1 MTEYI
6 MVACDLHDETM
17 LLKLAR
23 GRGPAE
29 KRLVENTPSCR
40 RQMLRDLQRRSKD
53 AAGAKVVFAYEAS
66 SAGFGLCDELAEAG
80 IVCHVLAPTKIAR
93 SAQHRRR
100 KTDERD
106 ADRILEILRGH
117 LLAGNE
123 LPAVWVPDAQTR
135 EDREILRGR
144 LDAGEKL
151 TALKTQV
158 RTLLKR
164 NSIRKPAG
172 LSKNWTGAFEAWL
185 RGLLG
190 AQSPLTYGAKVALG
204 SLLRQRAA
212 LEEER
217 GRFDQEVIALAQAS
231 RYAQSARAMMQRQG
245 VGRLTAMVF
254 LTEMGDLNR
263 FENRKQVGAYLG
275 LAPSSDESGT
285 EADHK
290 GHITHQGPWRVR
302 RVLCQASWSRVRTD
316 PEEKA
321 VYERIV
327 RKNPKHKKIAV
338 VAAMRRL
345 AVLLWHIGSETQR
358 RQGCFTQ
365 DRPARVA

>member
-6 MVACDLHDETM
+6 MVGCDLHDETM
-17 LLKLAR
+17 LLKIAQ

-29 KRLVENTPSCR
+29 KRVVENTPSGR
-40 RQMLRDLQRRSKD
+40 RQMIRDLQRRSKS
-53 AAGAKVVFAYEAS
+53 AGAKVVFAYEAS
-66 SAGFGLCDELAEAG
+66 SAGFGLCDELSEAG

-106 ADRILEILRGH
+106 ADRILEVLRGH

-123 LPAVWVPDAQTR
+123 LPAVWVPDRQTR
-135 EDREILRGR
+135 EDREILRSR
-144 LDAGEKL
+144 LDVGEKL

-164 NSIRKPAG
+164 HSIRKPAG
-172 LSKNWTGAFEAWL
+172 LSKHWTGAFEGWL
-185 RGLLG
+185 RGLAG
-190 AQSPLTYGAKVALG
+190 AQSPLTHGAKLALG

-217 GRFDQEVIALAQAS
+217 ARFDQEVVALAQTL
-231 RYAQSARAMMQRQG
+231 RYADPARALMQLQG
-245 VGRLTAMVF
+245 VGLLTAMVF

-263 FENRKQVGAYLG
+263 FKNRKQVGAYLG
-275 LAPSSDESGT
+275 LAPSSDESG
-285 EADHK
+285 EDSDRK

-302 RVLCQASWSRVRTD
+302 RVLCQASWSRVRTE
-316 PEEKA
+316 PAEKA
-321 VYERIV
+321 VYERIAV
-327 RKNPKHKKIAV
+327 KNPKHKKIAV

-345 AVLLWHIGSETQR
+345 ATVLWHIGSQTQR
-358 RQGCFTQ
+358 RQGCFAEQ
-365 DRPARVA
+365 KAARVA

>member
-1 MTEYI
+1 MEKCI

-17 LLKLAR
+17 LLKMAR
-23 GRGPAE
+23 GRGAAE
-29 KRLVENTPSCR
+29 KRRVENTPSGR

-53 AAGAKVVFAYEAS
+53 SAGAKVVFAYEAS
-66 SAGFGLCDELAEAG
+66 AAGFGLADELAEAG

-144 LDAGEKL
+144 LDTGEKL

-190 AQSPLTYGAKVALG
+190 AHSPLTHGAKVALG
-204 SLLRQRAA
+204 SLLRQRAT

-217 GRFDQEVIALAQAS
+217 AGFDQEIVALAETS
-231 RYAQSARAMMQRQG
+231 RYAHPARAMMQLQG
-245 VGRLTAMVF
+245 VGLLTAMVF
-254 LTEMGDLNR
+254 LTEMGDLSR
-263 FENRKQVGAYLG
+263 FANRKQVGAYLG
-275 LAPSSDESGT
+275 LAPASDESGDQ
-285 EADHK
+285 ADHK

-302 RVLCQASWSRVRTD
+302 RVLCQATWSRVRTD
-316 PEEKA
+316 PQEKA

-327 RKNPKHKKIAV
+327 RKNPQHKKIAV

-345 AVLLWHIGSETQR
+345 AVVLWHIGAETQR
-358 RQGCFTQ
+358 RHGCFAE
-365 DRPARVA
+365 DKPARAA

>member
-1 MTEYI
+1 MAEYI

-17 LLKLAR
+17 LLKVAH
-23 GRGPAE
+23 GRGAAE
-29 KRLVENTPSCR
+29 KCVVANTPSGR
-40 RQMLRDLQRRSKD
+40 RQMLLDLKRRSKQCQ
-53 AAGAKVVFAYEAS
+53 GAKVVFAYEAS
-66 SAGFGLCDELAEAG
+66 SQGFGLCDDLSKAG

-106 ADRILEILRGH
+106 ADRILEVLRGH

-123 LPAVWVPDAQTR
+123 LPSVWVPDAQTR

-144 LDAGEKL
+144 LDVGEKL
-151 TALKTQV
+151 TGLKTQV

-172 LSKNWTGAFEAWL
+172 LSKNWTGAFESWL
-185 RGLLG
+185 RGLAG
-190 AQSPLTYGAKVALG
+190 ARSPLKHGAKVALN
-204 SLLRQRAA
+204 SLLRQRAF

-217 GRFDQEVIALAQAS
+217 ARFDQEVIALAETS
-231 RYAQSARAMMQRQG
+231 RYAHPARSMTQLQG
-245 VGRLTAMVF
+245 VGLFTAMVF
-254 LTEMGDLNR
+254 LTEMGDLSR
-263 FENRKQVGAYLG
+263 FDNRKQVGAYLG
-275 LAPSSDESGT
+275 LAPSSDESGEDT
-285 EADHK
+285 DRK

-302 RVLCQASWSRVRTD
+302 RALCQATWSRVRTD
-316 PEEKA
+316 PQEKA

-327 RKNPKHKKIAV
+327 GKNPKHKKVAV

-345 AVLLWHIGSETQR
+345 AVVLWHIGSQTQR
-358 RQGCFTQ
+358 RHGCFALE
-365 DRPARVA
+365 RPAQVA